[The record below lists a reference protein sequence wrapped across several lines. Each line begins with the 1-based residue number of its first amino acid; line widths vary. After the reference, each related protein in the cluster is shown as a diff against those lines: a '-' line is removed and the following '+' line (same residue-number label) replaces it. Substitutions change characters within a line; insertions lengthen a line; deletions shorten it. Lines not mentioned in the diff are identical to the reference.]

1 MGNYHTSYG
10 SSDYTVQ
17 THELKLK
24 VRSLDK
30 IKLIKLIIIAR
41 AAHTKTVGVISS
53 DWAWNWNLNSDRGGE
68 ILDALHS
75 PHQGKACPSVLP
87 KIYPSQVCSAIFSM
101 ISKIRPSQRD
111 SYPTVLPKTYPS
123 QVWSAICTMTCKI
136 CPSQRDSNPV
146 RSFPDG
152 WGEYM
157 ASTFSPLPNYAQK
170 LPYLPNLKKS
180 IRPSHII
187 PPCEN
192 C

>member
-1 MGNYHTSYG
+1 M
-10 SSDYTVQ
+10 
-17 THELKLK
+17 
-24 VRSLDK
+24 RSLDK

-41 AAHTKTVGVISS
+41 AAHTKIIGGDFFRLGVELKL
-53 DWAWNWNLNSDRGGE
+53 LNSDRGGE

-87 KIYPSQVCSAIFSM
+87 KTYPSQVCSAIFSM
-101 ISKIRPSQRD
+101 ICKICTSQRD

-123 QVWSAICTMTCKI
+123 QVWSTICTMTCKI
-136 CPSQRDSNPV
+136 CPSQRDSNAV

-170 LPYLPNLKKS
+170 LQYLPNLKKS
-180 IRPSHII
+180 FRPSHII
-187 PPCEN
+187 PPYEN
-192 C
+192 P